1 MQRGVFHGGELVGR
15 KTMWHRIAQSMTVLL
30 SSLMVFLMHS
40 RIAYSGDAG
49 VSFHVVAPDGGLTFY
64 AGTLNYVTVRITNR
78 RVRPFLADDSEFDA
92 VLHVPEQAAREP
104 SRSRRWLLPL
114 SGTPGYPRGQI
125 AIPAKGM
132 IELPVLVTSQVRAEM
147 ALGLGIAVSFSAHD
161 RLELSSQA
169 HGQHWGFLEFVPV
182 TLAEATPTQ
191 REQDFIRWR
200 RSLRSDKGLNRWAV
214 GAAPLI
220 NTEET
225 AQIVHSEY
233 LRASDS
239 MDRGSCALA
248 LARMELPL
256 AGRLALD
263 CLRDPDE
270 ITRCRVM
277 DWLGSNHPS
286 LVAEAAQGALR
297 DPSQYV
303 RSAAIRAL
311 AQTEAA
317 CDLLLGVLATSD
329 DADVRKEAAGA
340 LDGRCD
346 AEVVAGRVLT
356 ALRSERDP
364 EVRSQLLSAHGLAT
378 KYTGVPPTRAVA
390 SKQGTAGFMWLV
402 YGGIGFLA
410 GALGVGLVLL
420 IRRFRRPPGNRSQ
433 GIPGPQVVGILL
445 WIALTAAPHVL
456 EGAEANRAS
465 GVSLSFHVPQGAED
479 GLYLDGVAN
488 YIDVELTNGT
498 EQEILAELWVNTT
511 RPWIYETLKEPTL
524 TQCALRPGRKAVV
537 TALRDPSPQRLKE
550 GPTVFLS
557 DFAVVGWRNA
567 SEDQATAPR
576 RLASLSQ
583 HVRWSR
589 RTATSEEHFR
599 AVEALRAAAPRARG
613 RGATGIGEYMQVL
626 RAAGLITHKSALTLL
641 REQYQ
646 VNATDEPM
654 RLLCVRSIVRCSQGL
669 GVEVLEPY
677 LKDPSAEVRRE
688 LLTALADQEDPRLS
702 DICRLALQD
711 SDASVRTIAAT
722 DVNIGSDRGASVL
735 QAIATSDPDPGVRA
749 CTISA
754 LVRSGHLPP
763 ESVLMRMASS
773 DPHPVVRRSAAGALE
788 RCAHPPSRA
797 DFLRLL
803 KAEPDE
809 ETRGVL
815 WQLAGEEVLRLA
827 PGPLGQLH
835 PQPQT
840 KRSARWFTWLA
851 EGIAAPVLG
860 AIAGGLLTVLMYRL
874 LTKPRRAARG

>member
-1 MQRGVFHGGELVGR
+1 M
-15 KTMWHRIAQSMTVLL
+15 IAPE
-30 SSLMVFLMHS
+30 
-40 RIAYSGDAG
+40 GK
-49 VSFHVVAPDGGLTFY
+49 LTFY
-64 AGTLNYVTVRITNR
+64 AGALNHVTVRISNHR
-78 RVRPFLADDSEFDA
+78 GLPFVADDSQFEA

-104 SRSRRWLLPL
+104 CGRRRRFLPL
-114 SGTPGYPRGQI
+114 SSTAGCEPGGI
-125 AIPAKGM
+125 TIPGNGV
-132 IELPVLVTSQVRAEM
+132 IELPVLVTSQTRTEM
-147 ALGLGIAVSFSAHD
+147 ALGLGIAVSFTA
-161 RLELSSQA
+161 REPSSTA
-169 HGQHWGFLEFVPV
+169 GRPEDEHWGFLEFVPV
-182 TLAEATPTQ
+182 ALATATPTQ
-191 REQDFIRWR
+191 KKEGLSKWR
-200 RSLRSDKGLNRWAV
+200 QILHSDKGLNRWAIM
-214 GAAPLI
+214 AAPLI
-220 NTEET
+220 DTEE
-225 AQIVHSEY
+225 AARIVHSEY
-233 LRASDS
+233 LKASDS
-239 MDRGSCALA
+239 RDRSSCALA

-256 AGRLALD
+256 AGRLAMD

-270 ITRCRVM
+270 MIRCRVM

-286 LVAEAAQGALR
+286 LVPEAAPSALR

-303 RSAAIRAL
+303 RSAAVRAL

-317 CDLLLGVLATSD
+317 CDLLLGVLAASD

-340 LDGRCD
+340 LYGRSISGGFPL
-346 AEVVAGRVLT
+346 ERVLS
-356 ALRSERDP
+356 AVRVERDP
-364 EVRSQLLSAHGLAT
+364 EVRSLLLSAYGLST
-378 KYTGVPPTRAVA
+378 KYTGVPPIPAVA
-390 SKQGTAGFMWLV
+390 SKQGTAGFAWLV
-402 YGGIGFLA
+402 YGVLGFLV
-410 GALGVGLVLL
+410 GALGAGLVLL
-420 IRRFRRPPGNRSQ
+420 VRGFWRPPGNRPQ
-433 GIPGPQVVGILL
+433 DTPGLKVVGILL
-445 WIALTAAPHVL
+445 WTLFTATPHLL
-456 EGAEANRAS
+456 EAAEVDRAS
-465 GVSLSFHVPQGAED
+465 GVSMAFHDPEGAEG

-488 YIDVELTNGT
+488 YIDVELVNGT
-498 EQEILAELWVNTT
+498 EQEILTELWVNTT
-511 RPWIYETLKEPTL
+511 GLWIHEMVRNPTL
-524 TQCALRPGRKAVV
+524 SQRTLRPGQKAVV
-537 TALRDPSPQRLKE
+537 TALLDPTPQRLKE

-557 DFAVVGWRNA
+557 VSAVVRWRNA
-567 SEDQATAPR
+567 SEERATVPR
-576 RLASLSQ
+576 RLAALSR

-589 RTATSEEHFR
+589 RTATSEEQFR

-626 RAAGLITHKSALTLL
+626 RAAGLTNHKSALALL
-641 REQYQ
+641 CEQYQ

-722 DVNIGSDRGASVL
+722 DVNIGSDRDVSVL
-735 QAIATSDPDPGVRA
+735 QRIATSDPDPGVRA

-773 DPHPVVRRSAAGALE
+773 DPDPVVRRSAAGALE
-788 RCAHPPSRA
+788 RCAHPPSKA